1 MVDLLLYMIVSILID
16 PNIKQSQV
24 QPSDN
29 YTVKIPHI
37 IPDLRM
43 ATDHV
48 KVRYGDIHDKVN
60 VPMMQ
65 IKRKDG
71 NQSQTD
77 KKDRTDSGFEDD
89 VFDINDNHVT
99 IETRK
104 LDGLIVTV
112 EGVNCCIG
120 SALMSLIGSLEHE
133 EGNEST
139 TTLKAYFSSVHS
151 KIKDYEMVSIQLTYF
166 RIFYFSFFK
175 QIISK
180 DMSLSFSYLHVPLI
194 FCRH

>member
-1 MVDLLLYMIVSILID
+1 MSPITEYKL
-16 PNIKQSQV
+16 KTEQSQV
-24 QPSDN
+24 QHSDN
-29 YTVKIPHI
+29 YTVRIPHI

-48 KVRYGDIHDKVN
+48 KVRYDDIHDKVN

-65 IKRKDG
+65 IKRKDD
-71 NQSQTD
+71 NHSQTD
-77 KKDRTDSGFEDD
+77 KKDRTDYGFEDD

-104 LDGLIVTV
+104 LDVLIVTV
-112 EGVNCCIG
+112 EGVKCCSG
-120 SALMSLIGSLEHE
+120 SALMSLFGSLEHE

-139 TTLKAYFSSVHS
+139 TTLKAYFSNVHS
-151 KIKDYEMVSIQLTYF
+151 KIKDYEMVSIQLTHF